1 MLLVFRA
8 EGRFFTNKLTK
19 RSIPPERFPIHVRRN
34 LILRGGYCSHGYDNL
49 AASNKIE
56 PIATPQVEES
66 STSSVTES
74 RPTVSQDV
82 PSPSNE
88 VAVSSEP
95 YSTPPQIIQQ
105 LTQKYSY
112 KFQYC
117 TFPHLPNCE
126 FFFCGTLHVANTS
139 VNMVKDVI
147 QTIKPNYV
155 VIELCENRIDGI
167 LEDSQ
172 YYYEDEVNNQ
182 QSQQNQQQI
191 EQENITFFQILRKSL
206 KERSIKTLGMGLLT
220 WMQINAAKLVG
231 SKLGG
236 ELSIACYISHKIGST
251 VILGDR
257 LYHITIQRIFDS
269 LTFYEKC
276 KMILVILWEILTMS
290 IFKLKDYIQKTD
302 EDASFI
308 KDELDRFAEY
318 LPAFAKVVISERDEY
333 LAQTLYEV
341 ANIAFEKN
349 KRPSS
354 RDITST
360 PGNGIVGGS
369 TSSGMGGTQK
379 GRIVVVIGA
388 GHLHGVQKNLAVT
401 PLSDERMMEISSS
414 SKHANSWPGRGVL
427 QVVDMKQIVN
437 AWKSMESPPSPRF

>member
-1 MLLVFRA
+1 MLLVLRA
-8 EGRFFTNKLTK
+8 EGRFVTNQFTR
-19 RSIPPERFPIHVRRN
+19 RSIPPERFPIRDERN

-56 PIATPQVEES
+56 PIASPQVEES
-66 STSSVTES
+66 SPSSATES
-74 RPTVSQDV
+74 QSIVSQDV
-82 PSPSNE
+82 PSSSNE

-95 YSTPPQIIQQ
+95 YSTPAQIIQQ

-172 YYYEDEVNNQ
+172 YYYEDEVN
-182 QSQQNQQQI
+182 NQQQI

-276 KMILVILWEILTMS
+276 KMILVIIWEILTMS

-354 RDITST
+354 RDIIT
-360 PGNGIVGGS
+360 PGNAIIGG
-369 TSSGMGGTQK
+369 SSGMGGTQK

-437 AWKSMESPPSPRF
+437 AWKSMERPPSPRF